1 MRIDLQQFAEDLNRN
16 RINRRQVLW
25 LLGAGA
31 LSGCAASPIGGGSIL
46 VGMSEDEEKAV
57 DRKVAPTQFS
67 QDLGAIQDDAVNRYV
82 ASVGR
87 RLRRGVCCCR
97 R

>member
-1 MRIDLQQFAEDLNRN
+1 MQNAGHCIGIKPEGNMRIDLQQFAEDLNRN

-46 VGMSEDEEKAV
+46 SA
-57 DRKVAPTQFS
+57 
-67 QDLGAIQDDAVNRYV
+67 
-82 ASVGR
+82 
-87 RLRRGVCCCR
+87 
-97 R
+97 